1 MNVVLPAAP
10 EASAIDAEPSETE
23 LVADALAGD
32 TRAFERLV
40 RRHNQRVFRTARA
53 VLGSDADAEDAAQQ
67 AWLSIYVHLA
77 QWSGGGSF
85 VSWALQIVVRAA
97 LRKRS
102 PMSREDELDDERI
115 ESPLSSPE
123 DEAHRGE
130 VRRVLE
136 RAVDALPSSL
146 RTVLV
151 LADVEGMSGPEIGA
165 ALGTSEEAV
174 RVRLHRA
181 RRALRTSFDGAFE
194 SERRGLYPFLGAR
207 CDTIT
212 QAVMAAIA
220 AGQSREG

>member
-1 MNVVLPAAP
+1 MNVVLPAAS
-10 EASAIDAEPSETE
+10 EVSAVDAESEAE
-23 LVADALAGD
+23 LVARALAGD
-32 TRAFERLV
+32 ARAFERLV

-123 DEAHRGE
+123 DEVQRSE

-136 RAVDALPSSL
+136 RAVDALPTSL

-220 AGQSREG
+220 AGAPHEG